1 MWTWSSYYKEV
12 QAVAKAFIKLGLRR
26 FEGVCILG
34 MNSPEW
40 AIASV
45 GSIFAGG
52 LPTGIYPTNGPEACK
67 YILEQSNCS
76 ILVVEDQVQLDKVLQ
91 LQGELPNLK
100 KIVQYSGVPATDG
113 VMGWQVSE
121 SSQHKIVLTLPS
133 SSRTCWS

>member
-34 MNSPEW
+34 VNSPEW

-52 LPTGIYPTNGPEACK
+52 LATGIYPTNGTEACK

-91 LQGELPNLK
+91 LRGELPNLK

-121 SSQHKIVLTLPS
+121 SSRHKIVLTLPS
-133 SSRTCWS
+133 SNRTCWS